1 MDTTSAVIPARR
13 VARSSGGARKVSP
26 AWYWLAL
33 AILAAGVLL
42 PAVWGV
48 TSVDGALEKAD
59 AFPRATVPGAVT
71 VTVTDPGDQMIYFTG
86 SGDQSPAA
94 LGLQVTDPA
103 GASVPL
109 TPYDLVVKLD
119 LAGDV
124 GVAVATFPAAAEG
137 AYIVTSAGNGAPDGT
152 IAVGANV
159 AMDTLPDVL
168 SALAVMLLS
177 VVTAIAIVIVTLVR
191 GSSRTR
197 P

>member
-1 MDTTSAVIPARR
+1 M
-13 VARSSGGARKVSP
+13 RKVSR

-59 AFPRATVPGAVT
+59 AFPRAAVPGAVT

-94 LGLQVTDPA
+94 LGLRVTDPA
-103 GASVPL
+103 GASVPV

-137 AYIVTSAGNGAPDGT
+137 AYVVTSTGNGAPEGAITVGT
-152 IAVGANV
+152 NV
-159 AMDTLPDVL
+159 AMDTLPNVL

-191 GSSRTR
+191 GSTR
-197 P
+197 ERS

>member
-1 MDTTSAVIPARR
+1 MDTTSAVIPAGR
-13 VARSSGGARKVSP
+13 VARSSGGVRKVSR

-48 TSVDGALEKAD
+48 TSVDRALEKAD

-71 VTVTDPGDQMIYFTG
+71 VTVTDPGDQVVHVTG
-86 SGDQSPAA
+86 SGDQRPAA

-103 GASVPL
+103 GASVPV

-124 GVAVATFPAAAEG
+124 GAAVATFPAAAEG
-137 AYIVTSAGNGAPDGT
+137 AYLVTTTGNGAPDGA

-159 AMDTLPDVL
+159 AMDTLPNVL
-168 SALAVMLLS
+168 GDLAVMLLS
-177 VVTAIAIVIVTLVR
+177 VITAIAIVIVTLVR
-191 GSSRTR
+191 GSTR
-197 P
+197 ERS

>member
-13 VARSSGGARKVSP
+13 VARSSGGVRKVSR

-48 TSVDGALEKAD
+48 TSVDSALEKAD

-103 GASVPL
+103 GASVPV

-137 AYIVTSAGNGAPDGT
+137 AYLVTSTGNGAPEGA

-159 AMDTLPDVL
+159 AMDTLPNVL

-191 GSSRTR
+191 GSTR
-197 P
+197 ERS